1 MILGRFTVSSGIET
15 IKENCEL
22 RLAARHR
29 LQGNWLTPIIVSLI
43 YTIIIS
49 LPNSISD
56 IGWLIAL
63 IITGPMTLGQ
73 VRYFVKFRR
82 GENPPVESLFEG
94 FKQFLPA
101 ILLQLLITI
110 LVFLWSLLLIVPGIV
125 AALGYS
131 QAFYILNDKPEI
143 EVLDALK
150 QSKEMMKGYKGK
162 LFMMWLSFIGWAL
175 LCILT
180 LGIGF
185 LWLNPYIQLSLAN
198 FYENLKATGK

>member
-1 MILGRFTVSSGIET
+1 MSSGIGT
-15 IKENCEL
+15 IKGNCEL
-22 RLAARHR
+22 RLSARQR
-29 LQGNWLTPIIVSLI
+29 LQGNWLNPIIISLI
-43 YTIIIS
+43 YAIIIS
-49 LPNSISD
+49 LPNNIQD

-63 IITGPMTLGQ
+63 IVTGPMTLGL

-101 ILLQLLITI
+101 ILLQLLIAI
-110 LVFLWSLLLIVPGIV
+110 FVFLWSLLLIVPGII

-131 QAFYILNDKPEI
+131 QAFYILNDKPGI
-143 EVLDALK
+143 EALDALK

-162 LFMMWLSFIGWAL
+162 LFMMWLSFIGWGL

-180 LGIGF
+180 AGIGF

-198 FYENLKATGK
+198 FYENLKAAGK